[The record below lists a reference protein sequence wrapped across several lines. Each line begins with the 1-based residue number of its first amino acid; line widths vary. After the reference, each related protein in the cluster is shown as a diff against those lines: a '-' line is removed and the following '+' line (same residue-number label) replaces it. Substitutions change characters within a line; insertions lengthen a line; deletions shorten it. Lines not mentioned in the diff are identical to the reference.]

1 MLGKG
6 GGRAK
11 HHKERRG
18 ERTIYLTVPP
28 NGYIPKYIPLNF
40 D

>member
-6 GGRAK
+6 EGAGPSVI
-11 HHKERRG
+11 RRG

-28 NGYIPKYIPLNF
+28 NGYIAKYIPLNF